1 MTIKQKLIS
10 GFTVIVLLI
19 TVTGYISYDILK
31 DALQTRIV
39 QGYSALTAEMLDSID
54 RSIYDKIEAFQ
65 IYSKNAVT
73 QQALIKSNQ
82 EFDLHGDRQAY
93 IQEKDQ
99 EWTSVPKSEVTDF
112 MHGLITNEASE
123 ELRKVTTF
131 YEDQYGYNVIGEII
145 VTNKYGVNVAQ
156 SEKTTDYYQAD
167 ESWWQTAK
175 ENGVYVEDVEYDD
188 SAEVYSVALC
198 LRIEDANRDF
208 LGVMKV
214 VTNIEEF
221 VGIIKGAVAR
231 ERTHKRNTKLTLTV
245 LDKDLNIICSIGR
258 HSLSDSL
265 PKDLMAYLQG
275 KDDNQAP
282 PYFLHKCHHDQFD
295 EDQYLFTQAL
305 SVGYKEFAGMGW
317 TLVINN
323 STKEIFSPV
332 AKLRNIIIWPL
343 AASVLF
349 AAIVGLFVSKGILGP
364 ISKLRATI
372 SEMARGDISA
382 RVKIK
387 SKDEIGQLAESFNS
401 MADTRE
407 LAEIL
412 LRQAKEEAQSANQA
426 KSQFLANMSH
436 EIRTP
441 MNAIIGF
448 GELLLNDQ
456 LTEKQRDFLIS
467 ISDSSKHLLHL
478 INDILDYSK
487 IEAGKLDI
495 VIRESDLGRTLD
507 EIDSILRP
515 AAIKKSL
522 YFDILQCGQLPSQ
535 IYTDIHRLRQCLVNL
550 VGNAIKFTEK
560 GHVYLNVSIEET
572 ESQSYIRFDIED
584 TGIGIPPEEQEAVFE
599 LFTQAKG
606 DICRKFGGTGLGLSI
621 TKRLAEM
628 LGGTISLASELNRGS
643 VFTLKIPTGIDSRPP
658 SQYDKYRYVN
668 SLDKM
673 SDSSNSVFSGRILVA
688 EDHPSNRKLLTVQ
701 LNSLGLDVT
710 IAEDG
715 DAAVRKA
722 LDQEYD
728 VILMDMHMP
737 HMNGYKATEKLRAEG
752 VTTPIIAQTAFAMV
766 GDEEKCLEAGCND
779 YITKPIDLNAL
790 KEKLRKYVSLKAAV
804 SGD

>member
-10 GFTVIVLLI
+10 GFTVIVLL
-19 TVTGYISYDILK
+19 VAVPGYISYNILK

-39 QGYSALTAEMLDSID
+39 QGYTALTAEMLSSID

-65 IYSKNAVT
+65 IYSENAIT
-73 QQALIKSNQ
+73 QQALLKSNQ

-99 EWTSVPKSEVTDF
+99 EWTSVTKSEVTDF
-112 MHGLITNEASE
+112 MYGLITNEASE

-175 ENGVYVEDVEYDD
+175 ESGVYVEDVEYDD
-188 SAEVYSVALC
+188 SAEVYSIALC

-221 VGIIKGAVAR
+221 AGIIKDAVAR
-231 ERTHKRNTKLTLTV
+231 ERTHKRQTELML
-245 LDKDLNIICSIGR
+245 LDKDLNVICSAGN
-258 HSLSDSL
+258 HNSFDSL
-265 PKDLMAYLQG
+265 PKGLAAYLQAE
-275 KDDNQAP
+275 DDRAVH
-282 PYFLHKCHHDQFD
+282 YFLTHSNRTPFG
-295 EDQYLFTQAL
+295 EDQMLFTHTHSA
-305 SVGYKEFAGMGW
+305 GYKEFAGLGW

-323 STKEIFSPV
+323 STKELFSPV
-332 AKLRNIIIWPL
+332 SKLRNTIIWLL
-343 AASVLF
+343 AAAVLF
-349 AAIVGLFVSKGILGP
+349 AAIVGLFVSKGILRP
-364 ISKLRATI
+364 ISKLRITI
-372 SEMARGDISA
+372 AEVANGDISA

-412 LRQAKEEAQSANQA
+412 LRRAKEEAQSANQA

-515 AAIKKSL
+515 AAIRKSL
-522 YFDILQCGQLPSQ
+522 KFDILQCGQLPSQ
-535 IYTDIHRLRQCLVNL
+535 IYTDAHRIRQCLVNL

-572 ESQSYIRFDIED
+572 ESQSFIRFDIED
-584 TGIGIPPEEQEAVFE
+584 TGIGIEPEEQEAVFE

-628 LGGTISLASELNRGS
+628 LGGTISLVSELDRGS
-643 VFTLKIPTGIDSRPP
+643 VFTLKIPSGIDSRSP

-668 SLDKM
+668 SLDKI
-673 SDSSNSVFSGRILVA
+673 SDFSNPVFSGHILIA
-688 EDHPSNRKLLTVQ
+688 EDHPSNRKLLTLQ
-701 LNSLGLDVT
+701 LKNLGLDVT

-715 DAAVRKA
+715 NAAVRMA

-728 VILMDMHMP
+728 LILMDMHMP

-752 VTTPIIAQTAFAMV
+752 ITTPIIAQTAFAMV
-766 GDEEKCLEAGCND
+766 GDEEKCLEAGCDD
-779 YITKPIDLNAL
+779 YITKPIDLKTL
-790 KEKLRKYVSLKAAV
+790 EEKLRKYVLLKAEV
-804 SGD
+804 SSD

>member
-1 MTIKQKLIS
+1 MAST
-10 GFTVIVLLI
+10 LL
-19 TVTGYISYDILK
+19 K
-31 DALQTRIV
+31 A
-39 QGYSALTAEMLDSID
+39 
-54 RSIYDKIEAFQ
+54 K
-65 IYSKNAVT
+65 
-73 QQALIKSNQ
+73 
-82 EFDLHGDRQAY
+82 
-93 IQEKDQ
+93 
-99 EWTSVPKSEVTDF
+99 
-112 MHGLITNEASE
+112 
-123 ELRKVTTF
+123 
-131 YEDQYGYNVIGEII
+131 
-145 VTNKYGVNVAQ
+145 
-156 SEKTTDYYQAD
+156 KTTDYYQAD

-198 LRIEDANRDF
+198 LRIEDANGDF

-214 VTNIEEF
+214 VTNIEES
-221 VGIIKGAVAR
+221 VGIIKDALAK
-231 ERTHKRNTKLTLTV
+231 ERSYKQKTEFIL
-245 LDKDLNIICSIGR
+245 LDKDLNIIYSTCEKGF
-258 HSLSDSL
+258 SDFL
-265 PKDLMAYLQG
+265 PKELAAHLRG
-275 KDDNQAP
+275 KTDNQVP
-282 PYFLHKCHHDQFD
+282 PYFLYQFHHDQFGG
-295 EDQYLFTQAL
+295 DQILFAHAH
-305 SVGYKEFAGMGW
+305 SSGYKEYAGLGW
-317 TLVINN
+317 RLVINN
-323 STKEIFSPV
+323 STKELFSPV
-332 AKLRNIIIWPL
+332 VKLRNTIIGLL

-349 AAIVGLFVSKGILGP
+349 AAIVGIFVSKGILGP

-372 SEMARGDISA
+372 AEMARGDISA

-401 MADTRE
+401 MANTRE

-412 LRQAKEEAQSANQA
+412 LKRAKEEAQSASQA
-426 KSQFLANMSH
+426 KSRFLASMSH

-448 GELLLNDQ
+448 GELLLKDRP
-456 LTEKQRDFLIS
+456 TEKQRDYLIN

-487 IEAGKLDI
+487 IEAGKLDV

-522 YFDILQCGQLPSQ
+522 KFDILQCGQLPSQ
-535 IYTDIHRLRQCLVNL
+535 IYTDSHRLRQCLVNL

-584 TGIGIPPEEQEAVFE
+584 TGIGIEPEEQDKVFE

-628 LGGTISLASELNRGS
+628 LDGTVSLVSESGRGS
-643 VFTLKIPTGIDSRPP
+643 VFTLRIPAGVEFHSSSR
-658 SQYDKYRYVN
+658 YDKYHYVN
-668 SLDKM
+668 SLDKI
-673 SDSSNSVFSGRILVA
+673 SDPSDPVFSGHILLA
-688 EDHPSNRKLLTVQ
+688 EDHPSNRKLLMLQ
-701 LNSLGLDVT
+701 LNRLGVDVT

-715 DAAVRKA
+715 NEAVRMA
-722 LDQEYD
+722 LKQEYD
-728 VILMDMHMP
+728 LILMDMHMP
-737 HMNGYKATEKLRAEG
+737 HLNGYKAAEELRARG
-752 VTTPIIAQTAFAMV
+752 ITTPIIAQTAFAMV

-779 YITKPIDLNAL
+779 YITKPIDLNSL
-790 KEKLRKYVSLKAAV
+790 EEKLRKYISHKTEVSN
-804 SGD
+804 D